1 MSFSVKQARHYA
13 GYTQS
18 EIAEKL
24 GISRDSYRKIE
35 KNPEI
40 ATVRIAK
47 SRKFP
52 STKFFSSIIL
62 LKVGLENPH
71 IRNLK
76 EAIPDEAGRL
86 DSSQKA

>member
-47 SRKFP
+47 KISEVTQIPIDQIFFVNN
-52 STKFFSSIIL
+52 ST
-62 LKVGLENPH
+62 
-71 IRNLK
+71 
-76 EAIPDEAGRL
+76 
-86 DSSQKA
+86 